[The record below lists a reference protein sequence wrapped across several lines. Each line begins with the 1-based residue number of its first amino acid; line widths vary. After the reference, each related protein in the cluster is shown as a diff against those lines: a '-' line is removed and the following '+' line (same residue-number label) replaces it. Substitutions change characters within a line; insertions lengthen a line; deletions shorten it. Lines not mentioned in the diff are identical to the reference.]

1 MPSIVEET
9 WSGSVIRLR
18 IQKVIEYGFG
28 CKTLTRTD
36 HKQSKQKPISIL
48 GSWACYRAKQS
59 RERDMVPAIVRN
71 RRKNNNSLR
80 GQYTP
85 TRKENKDWA
94 QRTFFQPKS
103 GETMEWVT
111 KGGERSKK
119 QPDLQKKIKKS
130 HRESRPRE
138 IESRAEEKCQMRGHC
153 TITIYHLQE
162 PRGLTDDHRTRT
174 RTRAGFNS

>member
-1 MPSIVEET
+1 MDSDAKHWRGPIISSQNQNQFQYWDLERVTEPSRAERET
-9 WSGSVIRLR
+9 WFRLSSETGGRTTRASEDKTRLQGKRIRT
-18 IQKVIEYGFG
+18 E
-28 CKTLTRTD
+28 
-36 HKQSKQKPISIL
+36 
-48 GSWACYRAKQS
+48 
-59 RERDMVPAIVRN
+59 
-71 RRKNNNSLR
+71 LR
-80 GQYTP
+80 GH
-85 TRKENKDWA
+85 
-94 QRTFFQPKS
+94 FFSRKS

-162 PRGLTDDHRTRT
+162 TRGLTDDHRTRT